1 MRDAVRQVQPARRA
15 VQRLSPDAFKA
26 EAYAKGW
33 TLQALAERWGMSA
46 EAVSRMAAN
55 VSRASYVD
63 DAVRGLPRIGKPLP
77 ARRAWTRSNLEL
89 VAGPSAVDLARRA
102 GPGMRYHGYMVVG
115 AVVAVATDLG
125 SLAEE
130 GMRGIVVHRTELM
143 QPRREIYRVL
153 FETGE
158 LESFDADLVDQY
170 LVTTGLER
178 ADLAGY
184 VFRGDAQALADF
196 NAGLFVFDE
205 VTA

>member
-1 MRDAVRQVQPARRA
+1 MRDAARQAQPTRRA

-26 EAYAKGW
+26 AAYAKGW
-33 TLQALAERWGMSA
+33 TLQALAERWGISA
-46 EAVSRMAAN
+46 EQVSRMAAN
-55 VSRASYVD
+55 TNRAGYVD

-77 ARRAWTRSNLEL
+77 ARRAWVRDGLEL
-89 VAGPSAVDLARRA
+89 VAGPSAAEMARRA

-115 AVVAVATDLG
+115 AVVAVAKDLG

-130 GMRGIVVHRTELM
+130 GMRGIVVQRTELM

-178 ADLAGY
+178 QSMQAYRFAGDDK
-184 VFRGDAQALADF
+184 VRQDF
-196 NAGLFVFDE
+196 EAGAFAFWE
-205 VTA
+205 EG

>member
-1 MRDAVRQVQPARRA
+1 MREAVRQVQPARRA

-26 EAYAKGW
+26 AAYAKGW

-55 VSRASYVD
+55 VNRASYVD

-77 ARRAWTRSNLEL
+77 ARRAWTRNNLEL
-89 VAGPSAVDLARRA
+89 VPGPSAVDLARRA

-170 LVTTGLER
+170 LVTTGLEQQR
-178 ADLAGY
+178 LQAYRYAGDDK
-184 VFRGDAQALADF
+184 VREDF
-196 NAGLFVFDE
+196 NAGAFAFWE
-205 VTA
+205 EA